1 MIVSIHPT
9 IHISQLSS
17 LIKLQTSAQ
26 LSMRRDSY
34 IKTRYTYF
42 CIYHVYYDLKYR
54 RGFIYRR
61 DNIIMISI
69 HSSHIPSTFLLPS
82 VLQFQLVRT
91 WSKICNEVEIWN
103 IFAFKYHLLP
113 MTALL
118 SEVTVEKALVVAGVV
133 GLDSDANVLFVV
145 TVWVVVVSALVVAL
159 DPSDVLV
166 VDSFNWDAF
175 VVDVVSVVVVWA
187 KIIIYKH

>member
-1 MIVSIHPT
+1 
-9 IHISQLSS
+9 
-17 LIKLQTSAQ
+17 
-26 LSMRRDSY
+26 
-34 IKTRYTYF
+34 
-42 CIYHVYYDLKYR
+42 
-54 RGFIYRR
+54 
-61 DNIIMISI
+61 
-69 HSSHIPSTFLLPS
+69 
-82 VLQFQLVRT
+82 
-91 WSKICNEVEIWN
+91 
-103 IFAFKYHLLP
+103 

>member
-82 VLQFQLVRT
+82 VLQFQFVRT
-91 WSKICNEVEIWN
+91 WSKICNEVN
-103 IFAFKYHLLP
+103 IRNKWKFWTLLHLNIIFYPWQPCCPRLLLRRRWWWRVSLGWILMP
-113 MTALL
+113 TCCLL
-118 SEVTVEKALVVAGVV
+118 S
-133 GLDSDANVLFVV
+133 LFEWSWSQLLLLHLILL
-145 TVWVVVVSALVVAL
+145 TYSLWTPLTETLLLLMLSLL
-159 DPSDVLV
+159 WL
-166 VDSFNWDAF
+166 FEL
-175 VVDVVSVVVVWA
+175 
-187 KIIIYKH
+187 K

>member
-1 MIVSIHPT
+1 
-9 IHISQLSS
+9 
-17 LIKLQTSAQ
+17 
-26 LSMRRDSY
+26 
-34 IKTRYTYF
+34 
-42 CIYHVYYDLKYR
+42 
-54 RGFIYRR
+54 
-61 DNIIMISI
+61 
-69 HSSHIPSTFLLPS
+69 
-82 VLQFQLVRT
+82 
-91 WSKICNEVEIWN
+91 
-103 IFAFKYHLLP
+103 

-118 SEVTVEKALVVAGVV
+118 SEVTAEKALVVAGEV
-133 GLDSDANVLFVV
+133 GLGSDANVLFVV

>member
-1 MIVSIHPT
+1 
-9 IHISQLSS
+9 
-17 LIKLQTSAQ
+17 
-26 LSMRRDSY
+26 
-34 IKTRYTYF
+34 
-42 CIYHVYYDLKYR
+42 
-54 RGFIYRR
+54 
-61 DNIIMISI
+61 
-69 HSSHIPSTFLLPS
+69 
-82 VLQFQLVRT
+82 
-91 WSKICNEVEIWN
+91 
-103 IFAFKYHLLP
+103 

-175 VVDVVSVVVVWA
+175 VLDVVSVVVVWA